1 MAIIQEINLYQFR
14 DAFVRA
20 DRRESFSYE
29 GLEHLFNYMEEQS
42 EACSENYI
50 LDVVGLCYD
59 YTESSDDQIA
69 ADYDI
74 DLSDC
79 EDEEEE
85 LDRVRQ
91 YLNEN
96 TIVVGEF
103 NDGTFIYQQF

>member
-1 MAIIQEINLYQFR
+1 MAIIQEVNLYQFR
-14 DAFVRA
+14 DVFVRA
-20 DRRESFSYE
+20 GRRESFSYE
-29 GLEHLFNYMEEQS
+29 GLEHLFNYMEEQA
-42 EACSENYI
+42 ENCGGNYI
-50 LDVVGLCYD
+50 LDVVKLCCE

-91 YLNEN
+91 YLNKN
-96 TIVVGEF
+96 TAVVAEF
-103 NDGTFIYQQF
+103 NGTFIYQQF

>member
-14 DAFVRA
+14 DAFVRMGRQ
-20 DRRESFSYE
+20 DNFSYE
-29 GLEHLFNYMEEQS
+29 GLEYLFDYIEEQS
-42 EACSENYI
+42 ETCGESYV
-50 LDVVGLCYD
+50 LDVIGLCSD

-91 YLNEN
+91 YLSEN
-96 TIVVGEF
+96 TVVVGEF

>member
-1 MAIIQEINLYQFR
+1 MAIIQEVNLYQFR

-42 EACSENYI
+42 ETCGTNYI
-50 LDVVGLCYD
+50 LDVVELCCE
-59 YTESSDDQIA
+59 YTESSYDQIA

-79 EDEEEE
+79 EDEEEKLE
-85 LDRVRQ
+85 GVLQ
-91 YLNEN
+91 YLEEN
-96 TIVVGEF
+96 TAVVAEF
-103 NDGTFIYQQF
+103 NGTFIYQQF

>member
-1 MAIIQEINLYQFR
+1 MAIIQEVNLYQFR

-20 DRRESFSYE
+20 DRRDSFSYK
-29 GLEHLFNYMEEQS
+29 GLEHLFDYMEEQS
-42 EACSENYI
+42 ESCGENYI
-50 LDVVGLCYD
+50 LDIVELCGE
-59 YTESSDDQIA
+59 YTESSYDRIA

-91 YLNEN
+91 YLEEN
-96 TIVVGEF
+96 TVVVAEF
-103 NDGTFIYQQF
+103 NGTFIYQQF

>member
-1 MAIIQEINLYQFR
+1 MAIIQEVNLYQFR

-20 DRRESFSYE
+20 DRRDSFSYK
-29 GLEHLFNYMEEQS
+29 GLEHLFNYMEEYGT
-42 EACSENYI
+42 NYI
-50 LDVVGLCYD
+50 LDVVGLCGE
-59 YTESSDDQIA
+59 YTESSYDQIA
-69 ADYDI
+69 AEYDI

-96 TIVVGEF
+96 TVVVGEF